1 MLKANDKK
9 VRQYFRS
16 IVIQSIE
23 IEDMEYFVKDYNDLA
38 KTDYNFNLKNLADYL
53 VNYQAGVGV
62 ITTWYSEMRKDLKMA
77 LEETDNE
84 ANRYDDEQV
93 ANLYNKFIERAI
105 LEFFELKPISIENRN
120 GKVYSGYDWKC

>member
-38 KTDYNFNLKNLADYL
+38 KTDYNFNLK
-53 VNYQAGVGV
+53 
-62 ITTWYSEMRKDLKMA
+62 
-77 LEETDNE
+77 
-84 ANRYDDEQV
+84 
-93 ANLYNKFIERAI
+93 KF
-105 LEFFELKPISIENRN
+105 S
-120 GKVYSGYDWKC
+120 